1 MKKQLKIFAGTAGVL
16 VLGACAQTESE
27 QGADNAAGNNMNEE
41 TNNANEEMDE
51 NSENEEHDMNE
62 DHEETGEMTIYT
74 SGPGGMAEDLVEG
87 FEEETGIDV
96 DMFQGTTGDV
106 LGRLEA
112 EQDNPIADVVV
123 LASMPPAMDFKEQ
136 GMTMAYESEY
146 ADSLRD
152 GWYDDDHHYYGFS
165 ASALGLSYNTDVIG
179 DVPSDWSDLTEE
191 QYTDEI
197 AIPDPY
203 ESGTARDFIAA
214 YINQE
219 GEEGWELF
227 ESLAD
232 NGLQMEGANNP
243 ALQTVIGGSN
253 QLVMAGVDYMVY
265 NNIEDGEPV
274 DIVFPES
281 GTMVTPRPAFI
292 MESAE
297 NIDSAQQYIDY
308 ILSDA
313 GQEIVADA
321 FLMPIREDIDP
332 HEDRAGIEEIE
343 QLDFEWEY
351 LEENGE
357 DYLERFQGIVR

>member
-1 MKKQLKIFAGTAGVL
+1 MKKQLSIAAGTAGIL
-16 VLGACAQTESE
+16 FLGACAQTESE
-27 QGADNAAGNNMNEE
+27 QGAENDLNEAAEQNE
-41 TNNANEEMDE
+41 TNNEEAAESND
-51 NSENEEHDMNE
+51 SEEA
-62 DHEETGEMTIYT
+62 DHEETGELTIYT
-74 SGPGGMAEDLVEG
+74 SGPAGMAEALVEG
-87 FEEETGIDV
+87 FEEETGVEV

-106 LGRLEA
+106 LGRLQA
-112 EQDNPIADVVV
+112 EEDNPIADVVV
-123 LASMPPAMDFKEQ
+123 LASMPPAMDFKER

-152 GWYDDDHHYYGFS
+152 GWYDEEFHYYGFS
-165 ASALGLSYNTDVIG
+165 ASALGLSYNTELVDE
-179 DVPSDWSDLTEE
+179 VPEDWSDLTDK
-191 QYTDEI
+191 QYADQI

-214 YINQE
+214 YVNQE
-219 GEEGWELF
+219 GDAGWELF
-227 ESLAD
+227 EELAD

-243 ALQTVIGGSN
+243 ALQSVIGGSN

-265 NNIEDGEPV
+265 NNIQDGEPV

-297 NIDSAQQYIDY
+297 NVDSAQQYIDY

-321 FLMPIREDIDP
+321 FLMPIREDIDV
-332 HEDRAGIEEIE
+332 HEDRADIDEIE

-357 DYLERFQGIVR
+357 AYLERFQEIVR

>member
-1 MKKQLKIFAGTAGVL
+1 MKKQLSIAAGTAGIL
-16 VLGACAQTESE
+16 FLGACAQTESE
-27 QGADNAAGNNMNEE
+27 QGAENAPETNEAAEQNEAENAGN
-41 TNNANEEMDE
+41 
-51 NSENEEHDMNE
+51 
-62 DHEETGEMTIYT
+62 HEETGELTIYT
-74 SGPGGMAEDLVEG
+74 SGPAGMAEALVEG
-87 FEEETGIDV
+87 FEEESGVEV

-106 LGRLEA
+106 LGRLQA
-112 EQDNPIADVVV
+112 EEDNPIADVVV
-123 LASMPPAMDFKEQ
+123 LASMPPAINFKER

-152 GWYDDDHHYYGFS
+152 GWYDEEFHYYGFS
-165 ASALGLSYNTDVIG
+165 ASALGLSYNTELVDE
-179 DVPSDWSDLTEE
+179 VPDDWSDLIDE
-191 QYTDEI
+191 QYADQI

-219 GEEGWELF
+219 GDAGWELF
-227 ESLAD
+227 EELAE

-265 NNIEDGEPV
+265 NNIQDGEPV

-297 NIDSAQQYIDY
+297 NVDSAQQYIDY
-308 ILSDA
+308 ILSGA

-321 FLMPIREDIDP
+321 FLMPIREDIDV
-332 HEDRAGIEEIE
+332 HEDRADIDDIE

-357 DYLERFQGIVR
+357 AYLERFQEIVR

>member
-1 MKKQLKIFAGTAGVL
+1 MKKQLSIIAGTTGIL

-27 QGADNAAGNNMNEE
+27 QQENSGEADNTEA
-41 TNNANEEMDE
+41 ANESADASGES
-51 NSENEEHDMNE
+51 NSEA
-62 DHEETGEMTIYT
+62 DHEETGELTIYT
-74 SGPGGMAEDLVEG
+74 SGPGGMAEALVEG
-87 FEEETGIDV
+87 FEEETGVSV

-106 LGRLEA
+106 LGRLQA
-112 EQDNPIADVVV
+112 EEDNPIADIVV
-123 LASMPPAMDFKEQ
+123 LASMPPAMDFKER
-136 GMTMAYESEY
+136 GMTMPYESEY

-152 GWYDDDHHYYGFS
+152 GWYDEEFHYYGFS
-165 ASALGLSYNTDVIG
+165 ASALGISYNTELTE
-179 DVPSDWSDLTEE
+179 DVPSDWSDLSED
-191 QYTDEI
+191 QYTGQI

-227 ESLAD
+227 EELAA

-253 QLVMAGVDYMVY
+253 QMVMAGVDYMVY
-265 NNIEDGEPV
+265 NNMEDGEPV

-297 NIDSAQQYIDY
+297 NVDSAQQYIDY
-308 ILSDA
+308 ILSDE

-321 FLMPIREDIDP
+321 YLMPIREDIDV
-332 HEDRAGIEEIE
+332 HEDRADIDEIE
-343 QLDFEWEY
+343 QLDFEWDY

-357 DYLERFQGIVR
+357 EYLERFQGIVR